1 MKSLSLAS
9 EVKILA
15 GGYAGLLVLYA
26 GVMIAGASPVYS
38 SVVGAA
44 VLTAVTVYALKR
56 VGGHSRQIE
65 TIAILA
71 DEVFSGRFEY
81 RITHIPKDSV
91 LGEVSWKLND
101 MLDQLEA
108 MFREVKTTVEY
119 NSQGKYY
126 RKPQRIGLHSGFAS
140 ILSIVET
147 SLNRTETTDRSL
159 KDEHAYLTMKI
170 AEMLEQM
177 GLFAAG
183 DMTISMHAERE
194 DEIGELYT
202 GFNRA
207 IGNIRSMMQKVA
219 EAVSATASASA
230 QISASAEEMAAGAS
244 QQTEQASEVA
254 AAVEE
259 MSQTIGESTR
269 NARKASEL
277 ANHSGKT
284 AKAGGEVVT
293 ETIEGMNRIAQV
305 VKQSAETVQA
315 LGRSSDQIGEI
326 VQVIDDIADQT
337 NLLALNAAIE
347 AARAGEQGRGFA
359 VVADEVRKLAE
370 RTTKATKE
378 IAGMIRQIQKDTTGA
393 VDSMVEGTRE
403 VDAGKQLADNA
414 GASLREI
421 ITSSGSV
428 VDTVMQ
434 LAMTSE
440 EQAKASDQ
448 ISRSI
453 TSISNVTQ
461 ETASGTHQI
470 ARAAEDLNQLT
481 ENLQELVSHFRI
493 NANSKRQIAGQTS
506 DANDIRFMLEA
517 AAGAHKM
524 WRMRIMRML
533 SRSEEIDNSSVA
545 THHECKLGIWY
556 YKEGKAMFGGNR
568 VFEDLGTCHK
578 DMHTMLRDIVE
589 LWNGG
594 NEQAAR
600 EEAKK
605 MYALSDQVVSGI
617 EQLKELGTKE

>member
-1 MKSLSLAS
+1 MAVASYAVLFLLFAAAVLAGMPPVWASAAALAVLVVFTVSAVRRIAKHSDQVGKISRLAS
-9 EVKILA
+9 EV
-15 GGYAGLLVLYA
+15 Y
-26 GVMIAGASPVYS
+26 
-38 SVVGAA
+38 
-44 VLTAVTVYALKR
+44 
-56 VGGHSRQIE
+56 
-65 TIAILA
+65 
-71 DEVFSGRFEY
+71 DGRFEY
-81 RITHIPKDSV
+81 RITHIQRGTE
-91 LGEVSWKLND
+91 LGAVSWQLND

-108 MFREVKTTVEY
+108 MFREVKTTVDY
-119 NSQGKYY
+119 NSQGKYF
-126 RKPQRIGLHSGFAS
+126 RRPQRVGLHAGFAG
-140 ILSIVET
+140 ILDMVEQ
-147 SLNRTETTDRSL
+147 SLNRSENTDRSL

-177 GLFAAG
+177 SLFAAG
-183 DMTISMHAERE
+183 DMTISMHADRD

-207 IGNIRSMMQKVA
+207 IENIRTMMQRVA
-219 EAVSATASASA
+219 EAVSAAASASA

-259 MSQTIGESTR
+259 MSQTIAESTR

-277 ANHSGKT
+277 ANQSGKT
-284 AKAGGEVVT
+284 AHTGGAVVT
-293 ETIEGMNRIAQV
+293 ETIEGMNRIAEV
-305 VKQSAETVQA
+305 VRQSAETVQE
-315 LGRSSDQIGEI
+315 LGKSSDQIGEI

-378 IAGMIRQIQKDTTGA
+378 IAIMIKQIQKNTSGA
-393 VDSMVEGTRE
+393 VDSMVEGTKE
-403 VDAGKQLADNA
+403 VDAGKRLADNA
-414 GASLREI
+414 GASLQEI

-434 LAMTSE
+434 LAATSE

-481 ENLQELVSHFRI
+481 GNLEELVGHFKI
-493 NANSKRQIAGQTS
+493 NESVKKLAGEQA
-506 DANDIRFMLEA
+506 DVHDIHFVLESA
-517 AAGAHKM
+517 KTAHKL
-524 WRMRIMRML
+524 WRMRVMRML
-533 SRSEEIDNSSVA
+533 SRSEEIELKSV
-545 THHECKLGIWY
+545 TSHHECKFGLWFY
-556 YKEGKAMFGGNR
+556 ADGKAMFGKNPTYDKLAL
-568 VFEDLGTCHK
+568 VHK
-578 DMHTMLRDIVE
+578 DMHLKLKDIVAH
-589 LWNGG
+589 WNGG
-594 NEQAAR
+594 NETAAR
-600 EEAKK
+600 EEAKT
-605 MYALSDQVVSGI
+605 MYKLSDDVVKLI
-617 EQLKELGTKE
+617 DQLEASAR

>member
-1 MKSLSLAS
+1 MKNLSLAS

-15 GGYAGLLVLYA
+15 GLYAGLLAVFA
-26 GVMIAGASPVYS
+26 GAVIAGLSPVFS
-38 SVVGAA
+38 SAVITVV
-44 VLTAVTVYALKR
+44 LCAVTFYAVR
-56 VGGHSRQIE
+56 RAGEHSRQIE
-65 TIAILA
+65 KIAILA
-71 DEVFSGRFEY
+71 DEVYSGRFEY
-81 RITHIPKDSV
+81 RITQIPKDSV

-108 MFREVKTTVEY
+108 MFREVKTTVDY

-140 ILSIVET
+140 ILGIVET

-277 ANHSGKT
+277 AHHSGKT

-305 VKQSAETVQA
+305 VKLSAETVQA

-393 VDSMVEGTRE
+393 VDSMVEGTKE
-403 VDAGKQLADNA
+403 VDAGKLLADNA

-440 EQAKASDQ
+440 EQAKASNQ

-493 NANSKRQIAGQTS
+493 HANSKKQIAGKSS
-506 DANDIRFMLEA
+506 DDHDIKFMLEA
-517 AAGAHKM
+517 AAGAHKL

-533 SRSEEIDNSSVA
+533 SRAEEIDNSAVA
-545 THHECKLGIWY
+545 SHHECKFGLWY
-556 YKEGKAMFGGNR
+556 YKEGQTMFGGNR
-568 VFEDLGTCHK
+568 VFEDLGKCHK
-578 DMHTMLRDIVE
+578 DMHLMLRDIVE

-605 MYALSDQVVSGI
+605 MYMLSDQVVSYI
-617 EQLKELGTKE
+617 EQLRMIGA